1 MKIDTSFTVPV
12 PPGAAWPLLLD
23 VPRIAPCMPGASL
36 TQDLGDRRYKGQ
48 ATVKVGPV
56 QLQFAGE
63 ASVTQVDEAVRTARV
78 VAKGADAKGRGSASA
93 NVDFALVPEGDGTRV
108 NVVTDLNLVGAVA
121 QYGRAAGLLKE
132 IANQI
137 VKQFADNLRDEIA
150 RSQPAAPAPAAM
162 VSAPSD
168 TVASPLAAVTAAEP
182 LAARAADT
190 ASPGAQA
197 PSPVAAPRPAAA
209 LSGPAVLWAAL
220 KAIVARWLGR
230 SGEAR

>member
-1 MKIDTSFTVPV
+1 MKIETSFIVPV
-12 PPGAAWPLLLD
+12 PPQAAWPLLMD
-23 VPRIAPCMPGASL
+23 VPRIAPCMPGAKL
-36 TQDLGDRRYKGQ
+36 TEDLGDRRYKGQ

-63 ASVTQVDEAVRTARV
+63 AQITQVDEAARTARV

-93 NVDFALVPEGDGTRV
+93 NVDFALQPEGAGTKV

-137 VKQFADNLRDEIA
+137 VKQFADNLRDEIGRA
-150 RSQPAAPAPAAM
+150 QPSAPTTAGVSHAATPAAPAGAPIQADNANAPAAP
-162 VSAPSD
+162 VLARGGSASS
-168 TVASPLAAVTAAEP
+168 SPAPRGAAE
-182 LAARAADT
+182 
-190 ASPGAQA
+190 
-197 PSPVAAPRPAAA
+197 
-209 LSGPAVLWAAL
+209 LSGLAVLWAAL
-220 KAIVARWLGR
+220 KAIVGRWLGR